1 MKRFDAMI
9 NFDLSPTSTP
19 QGRLGSLTE
28 TLGLIHGADYNPE
41 QWPAESWPEDIRLM
55 QQAGINLATVG
66 VFSWALLEPRE
77 GARNFG
83 WLDEILDL
91 LHNGGIRV
99 CLATPT
105 ASPPP
110 WLGHDY
116 PETLPVDADGRTLW
130 YGSRN
135 QFSPSSAKYRRA
147 AAAITES
154 LAKRYAGHP
163 AVAMWHVGNELG
175 QISYDDESAL
185 AFRAWLMRRYGSLE
199 ELNSAWGTTFW
210 SQRYGSWDQIMPPRR
225 APYLINPSQT
235 LDFQRFT
242 SDQLLSLYTAERD
255 IIRRHDP
262 TSPVTTNL
270 MGFFRGADYFSFAKE
285 TDVVANDWY
294 TDPSDPGSHRLGS
307 LTHDLCRGL
316 SRGEPWLLMESATSA
331 VNWREHNVAKEPG
344 ELRVDALS
352 AIARGADGVCYFQ
365 FRQSS
370 FGAERF
376 HSAVVPLAGEH
387 TRVFREVSE
396 LGSDLQSLRQLA
408 GTPCKAR
415 IAVLFDWDSWW
426 AAESP
431 DTPTSRL
438 DVLKQIQAYYAPL
451 LRRGLAV
458 EVVHPSADL
467 DRFELVLAPSLFLL
481 TQEHAG
487 SLVAYMRGGGHL
499 VVGPFSAVAD
509 GNGHLAPGRF
519 PGVLSELLG
528 VDGEEWLPLAS
539 PLRIDFASAVLAGR
553 AEAAWQATVWAESLA
568 LREETAQAVAHFGEG
583 HLKGKPAVVHNRQ
596 GEGSA
601 WYVGADLPAEALDVV
616 MAAALDSAGIASP
629 LAAALPE
636 QVEAASR
643 GGHLFLLNH
652 SKLPQTVQLGW
663 ASVDLLTGT
672 EHNQHL
678 TLPPFG
684 ALVLK
689 ELGK

>member
-1 MKRFDAMI
+1 MI
-9 NFDLSPTSTP
+9 NFGLSPTSTP
-19 QGRLGSLTE
+19 KRGLDSLTE

-66 VFSWALLEPRE
+66 VFSWAMLEPAE

-83 WLDEILDL
+83 WLDNVLDL
-91 LHNGGIRV
+91 LHDGGIRV

-116 PETLPVDADGRTLW
+116 PTTLPVDADGRTLW

-135 QFSPSSAKYRRA
+135 QFSPSSARYRRA

-154 LAKRYAGHP
+154 LAERYADHP

-185 AFRAWLMRRYGSLE
+185 AFRAWLMRRYGSME
-199 ELNSAWGTTFW
+199 EVNRAWGTTFW
-210 SQRYGSWDQIMPPRR
+210 SQRYGNWDEIMPPRR
-225 APYLINPSQT
+225 APYLVNPSQT

-242 SDQLLSLYTAERD
+242 SDQLLSLYRAERD
-255 IIRRHDP
+255 IIRRYDP
-262 TSPVTTNL
+262 TSPITTNL

-294 TDPSDPGSHRLGS
+294 TDPADPKSHRLGS

-316 SRGEPWLLMESATSA
+316 SGGEPWLLIESATSA

-376 HSAVVPLAGEH
+376 HSGVVPLAGEH
-387 TRVFREVSE
+387 TRVFREVAD
-396 LGSDLQSLRQLA
+396 LGHDLQSLRQLA
-408 GTPCKAR
+408 GTPCNAK

-438 DVLKQIQAYYAPL
+438 EVLQQVQAYYAPL

-467 DRFELVLAPSLFLL
+467 NRFELVLAPSLFILA
-481 TQEHAG
+481 QQNAEA
-487 SLVAYMRGGGHL
+487 LVTFVQSGGHL

-509 GNGHLAPGRF
+509 QNGHLVPGRF
-519 PGVLSELLG
+519 PGVLAELLG

-539 PLRIDFASAVLAGR
+539 PLGVEFCSAVPGEQSGASWH
-553 AEAAWQATVWAESLA
+553 ANIWAEDLA
-568 LREETAQAVAHFGEG
+568 LREETAEAVARFGEG
-583 HLKGKPAVVHNRQ
+583 RLKGKPAVVRNRK

-601 WYVGADLPAEALDVV
+601 WYVGADLPAEALDLVL
-616 MAAALDSAGIASP
+616 AAALDSARIASP
-629 LAAALPE
+629 LAAPLPE

-652 SKLPQTVQLGW
+652 SNLPQAVRLGW
-663 ASVDLLTGT
+663 TSVDLLTGA
-672 EHNQHL
+672 EHGQHL